1 MLGNDDQGL
10 EKYFLIL
17 QEAVFSRIQITI
29 LSQGNHKP
37 NLLMLLKGVPDTQI
51 HLEIYFQKQHRRI
64 WKDVVFKFFV
74 SVVEYVFIFQIIKP
88 PNQKQKLEKL
98 LPPFQCILCY
108 NQIFLIGTIISN
120 AILLLTCCVTMTLGS
135 HSGSLA

>member
-1 MLGNDDQGL
+1 
-10 EKYFLIL
+10 
-17 QEAVFSRIQITI
+17 
-29 LSQGNHKP
+29 
-37 NLLMLLKGVPDTQI
+37 MLLKGVLDTQI
-51 HLEIYFQKQHRRI
+51 HLEVYFQRQHRI
-64 WKDVVFKFFV
+64 WKDVLFKFFV

-98 LPPFQCILCY
+98 LPPFQCILGY
-108 NQIFLIGTIISN
+108 NQIFLIETIISN